1 MKGSLEGS
9 LDAIVAIVSN
19 QISAPHKQIKKQIIN
34 RQSCHQPMDNRY
46 YSSNILKPTTI
57 LVIWYKKYGKH
68 FSISG
73 ILLAISYKKLMLI
86 LFYIYFLYPKI
97 LVINLK
103 ISKFDLQSQLK
114 PLLFSFAIS

>member
-1 MKGSLEGS
+1 MEGSLEDS
-9 LDAIVAIVSN
+9 PDSIVDIVSN
-19 QISAPHKQIKKQIIN
+19 QISAPHKQIRKQIIN
-34 RQSCHQPMDNRY
+34 RQSCHQSMENRY

-68 FSISG
+68 FSMSG

-97 LVINLK
+97 LIINLK

-114 PLLFSFAIS
+114 MYMASELFC